1 MVFIF
6 NPFTK
11 IAGGKA
17 LWIGGLFAILTL
29 AISYFSHS
37 AFDGV
42 IDFHVAPFTSIW
54 PYVSFYIIS
63 WLCLVLFLG
72 LTGLLFTKTRFR
84 WIDILGTTLLSRAP
98 LLLAALAAFAI
109 PYIDKEQLSDI
120 TQIHFTAGFF
130 IASFFSLICI
140 IWTVAL
146 YYNSYRVCINIY
158 GSKAVWTFIL
168 ALILA
173 EITSL
178 VFIHSIHFK

>member
-1 MVFIF
+1 MAFIF

-17 LWIGGLFAILTL
+17 LSIGAFFALMTL

-42 IDFHVAPFTSIW
+42 IDSHVIPFISIW
-54 PYVSFYIIS
+54 PYIAFYIIS
-63 WLCLVLFLG
+63 WLCIALFLG
-72 LTGLLFTKTRFR
+72 LAGLVFSKTRFR

-98 LLLAALAAFAI
+98 LLLVSIAGFAI
-109 PYIDKEQLSDI
+109 PYIDKDQLRDI
-120 TQIHFTAGFF
+120 TQIPFSAGFF

-146 YYNSYRVCINIY
+146 YYNSYRVCINIK
-158 GSKAVWTFIL
+158 GAKAVWTFIM

-173 EITSL
+173 EFTSL